1 MKVKIK
7 IKIKK
12 PNDINPLITTQKW
25 PTQTMTRQLQIL
37 TLNIN
42 GLRNDSKRMDTF
54 QTLYNKNIDIDFL
67 QETHTTPEV
76 TKKWEKEWKGI
87 PLWHSG
93 PTPKASGV
101 AILFKE
107 NLEIEIIISEKDW
120 NGQIIKCI
128 IQIEKQIFQL
138 INIYAP
144 TKPINKQNFYKK

>member
-1 MKVKIK
+1 
-7 IKIKK
+7 
-12 PNDINPLITTQKW
+12 
-25 PTQTMTRQLQIL
+25 MTRQLQIL

-42 GLRNDSKRMDTF
+42 GLRNDSNRMDTF

-87 PLWHSG
+87 SLWHSG

-107 NLEIEIIISEKDW
+107 NLEIEIIISEK
-120 NGQIIKCI
+120 
-128 IQIEKQIFQL
+128 E
-138 INIYAP
+138 
-144 TKPINKQNFYKK
+144 